1 MLVFLAFL
9 PILVVGVLMI
19 GLTWPSQKAMPLGYV
34 TAVLV
39 ALIGWNMPLRWLS
52 AASIAGIINAFDI
65 LLIVYG
71 ALIILQMMS
80 KSGGIDA
87 ISRSMA
93 YISDDR
99 RVQIIII
106 AWLMGSFLEGAAGFG
121 TPAAVAAPLLVG
133 MGFPPLVAAGA
144 TLMADSTPVTFGA
157 VGVPIWGGFA
167 AIKTLG
173 VWPMQ
178 IEGEAVSFLEFLG
191 RISAFAGLVHLFV
204 GTFIPLAIVAIM
216 TKITRGSFRQ
226 GLEIWP
232 LAVLGGLVFTVPQM
246 LIAVLVGPEL
256 PTLLGSLI
264 GLPLF
269 ILLVRKK
276 VFTPK
281 ENWDFPPHSQWPRE
295 WEGEIRAGDKPLNIR
310 PEMSVLR
317 AWMPYVIVG
326 AVLLLSRVQAF
337 GLTPLLRQ
345 WSIGWEEILDTSIG
359 RAIQPLYN
367 PGVFPFLVV
376 ALLIPFI
383 HKIRFGETLQAFKET
398 FHMIVPASV
407 ALVFT
412 LGMVYIM
419 METGEATRMD
429 SMLIVLAKAAASVAG
444 SVWYVVAPFVGAMGT
459 FISGSN
465 TVSDIMFGPFQY
477 STARTAEIAPAPIL
491 ALQAVGG
498 AAGNMIAIHNVVAA
512 LTTVGLIGREGV
524 IIRKNIWVCLG
535 YCLLAG
541 IVGWILS
548 GIFLT

>member
-226 GLEIWP
+226 
-232 LAVLGGLVFTVPQM
+232 
-246 LIAVLVGPEL
+246 
-256 PTLLGSLI
+256 
-264 GLPLF
+264 
-269 ILLVRKK
+269 
-276 VFTPK
+276 
-281 ENWDFPPHSQWPRE
+281 
-295 WEGEIRAGDKPLNIR
+295 
-310 PEMSVLR
+310 
-317 AWMPYVIVG
+317 
-326 AVLLLSRVQAF
+326 
-337 GLTPLLRQ
+337 
-345 WSIGWEEILDTSIG
+345 
-359 RAIQPLYN
+359 
-367 PGVFPFLVV
+367 
-376 ALLIPFI
+376 
-383 HKIRFGETLQAFKET
+383 
-398 FHMIVPASV
+398 
-407 ALVFT
+407 
-412 LGMVYIM
+412 
-419 METGEATRMD
+419 
-429 SMLIVLAKAAASVAG
+429 
-444 SVWYVVAPFVGAMGT
+444 
-459 FISGSN
+459 
-465 TVSDIMFGPFQY
+465 
-477 STARTAEIAPAPIL
+477 
-491 ALQAVGG
+491 
-498 AAGNMIAIHNVVAA
+498 
-512 LTTVGLIGREGV
+512 
-524 IIRKNIWVCLG
+524 
-535 YCLLAG
+535 
-541 IVGWILS
+541 
-548 GIFLT
+548 

>member
-1 MLVFLAFL
+1 
-9 PILVVGVLMI
+9 
-19 GLTWPSQKAMPLGYV
+19 
-34 TAVLV
+34 
-39 ALIGWNMPLRWLS
+39 
-52 AASIAGIINAFDI
+52 
-65 LLIVYG
+65 
-71 ALIILQMMS
+71 
-80 KSGGIDA
+80 
-87 ISRSMA
+87 
-93 YISDDR
+93 
-99 RVQIIII
+99 
-106 AWLMGSFLEGAAGFG
+106 
-121 TPAAVAAPLLVG
+121 
-133 MGFPPLVAAGA
+133 
-144 TLMADSTPVTFGA
+144 
-157 VGVPIWGGFA
+157 
-167 AIKTLG
+167 
-173 VWPMQ
+173 
-178 IEGEAVSFLEFLG
+178 
-191 RISAFAGLVHLFV
+191 
-204 GTFIPLAIVAIM
+204 
-216 TKITRGSFRQ
+216 Q

-281 ENWDFPPHSQWPRE
+281 ESWDFPPHSQWPRE